1 MFSLMLDPSRFKT
14 LRLMSSLISREQGQ
28 AIVEEY
34 DKRFLFSMLFKCHYQ
49 LHPFAKSKRG
59 VID

>member
-1 MFSLMLDPSRFKT
+1 
-14 LRLMSSLISREQGQ
+14 MSSLISREQGQ